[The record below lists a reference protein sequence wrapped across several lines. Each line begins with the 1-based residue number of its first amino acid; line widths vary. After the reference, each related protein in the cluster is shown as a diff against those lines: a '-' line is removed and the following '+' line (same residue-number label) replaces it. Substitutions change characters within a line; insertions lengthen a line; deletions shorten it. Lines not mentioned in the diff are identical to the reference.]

1 MRGCVCRY
9 NTVVLFVGPLTI
21 ANGKLV
27 PCLNRNT
34 IQHNANLF
42 LVPPARERG
51 AQGTVIF
58 KQQLHFVPLTR
69 SSVIMS
75 TRLNEIFF
83 SHEGTIL
90 IYINVTK
97 VRL

>member
-1 MRGCVCRY
+1 MVVCADI

-42 LVPPARERG
+42 LVPPARERS
-51 AQGTVIF
+51 AQGMSV
-58 KQQLHFVPLTR
+58 KQQVHWVPLIR
-69 SSVIMS
+69 S
-75 TRLNEIFF
+75 L
-83 SHEGTIL
+83 
-90 IYINVTK
+90 VTT
-97 VRL
+97 